1 MEAFTIAIRC
11 NDGIVAADQNRCSFQ
26 LGCPADALISIGDI
40 APAEVVDSD
49 ARHTQSMAMLE
60 NVLQVLST
68 EVAPR
73 DAFSRVLREVK
84 KSGFRRGGLLVNGD
98 NRLSYYETTALI
110 PTQPR
115 HYSVVKALPIA
126 RQ

>member
-1 MEAFTIAIRC
+1 M
-11 NDGIVAADQNRCSFQ
+11 
-26 LGCPADALISIGDI
+26 
-40 APAEVVDSD
+40 
-49 ARHTQSMAMLE
+49 QSMAMLE
-60 NVLQVLST
+60 NILQVLNA

>member
-1 MEAFTIAIRC
+1 VEAFTVAIRS
-11 NDGIVAADQNRCSFQ
+11 NDGIVTADQNRCPLQ
-26 LGCPADALISIGDI
+26 LRYPADALIRIGDI

-49 ARHTQSMAMLE
+49 TRHTQSMAMLE
-60 NVLQVLST
+60 NVLQILST

-73 DAFSRVLREVK
+73 DAFSRVLREVE
-84 KSGFRRGGLLVNGD
+84 KSGIRKGGLLVNRN

-115 HYSVVKALPIA
+115 RYSVVKALPIA

>member
-1 MEAFTIAIRC
+1 
-11 NDGIVAADQNRCSFQ
+11 
-26 LGCPADALISIGDI
+26 LGYPADALVRIRDI
-40 APAEVVDSD
+40 APAQVVDPD

-60 NVLQVLST
+60 NILQVLST

-73 DAFSRVLREVK
+73 DAFSRVLREVE
-84 KSGFRRGGLLVNGD
+84 KSGIRKGGLLVNRN

-115 HYSVVKALPIA
+115 RSSVVKALPTA
-126 RQ
+126 R

>member
-1 MEAFTIAIRC
+1 MEAFTVAIRC
-11 NDGIVAADQNRCSFQ
+11 NHGIVAADQNRGSLQ
-26 LGCPADALISIGDI
+26 LGCPADALVRIGDI
-40 APAEVVDSD
+40 APAEVIDSD
-49 ARHTQSMAMLE
+49 ARYTQSMAMLE

-84 KSGFRRGGLLVNGD
+84 KSGTRRGGLLVNRN

-115 HYSVVKALPIA
+115 RYSVVKALPIA